1 MDPLVFSP
9 YARPQ
14 IWGERRLERHLGK
27 TLPSGTFG
35 EAWELSAH
43 PHHVSRVAEGPLAG
57 SPLDELWRRHGREL
71 VGPRGKLPAQ
81 FPLLI
86 KYLDC
91 HLQLSVQ
98 VHPNDVLAASLRP
111 GEQGKT
117 EAWVIL
123 SAEPEARIYAG
134 LRPGTTPADLRRHLE
149 HGTVAECLHS
159 FVPQPGDCLF
169 LPAGTV
175 HGVGGGVLM
184 AEVQQSSDATF
195 RLFDWNRLG
204 PDGKPRELHI
214 EDSLAAVDWKAGPT
228 SPVRPRALAD
238 LPAGVSGELLVECPY
253 FALVRYQTRQPLTL
267 PYAGEMS
274 IWMVLAGQAQL
285 TSDQGYART
294 FRRGETVL
302 IPASSGPLTWQ
313 PTAAGEAFTLLAVRT
328 ATGGV

>member
-1 MDPLVFSP
+1 MDPLVFTP

-27 TLPSGTFG
+27 RLPPGTFG

-43 PHHVSRVAEGPLAG
+43 PHHVSRVAEGAHTG
-57 SPLDELWRRHGREL
+57 SPLDELWRRHGRDL
-71 VGPRGKLPAQ
+71 VGPRGKLPEQ

-98 VHPNDVLAASLRP
+98 VHPNDALAARLRP

-123 SAEPEARIYAG
+123 SAEPDARIYAG
-134 LRPGTTPADLRRHLE
+134 LRPGITPADLRRHLE
-149 HGTVAECLHS
+149 QGTVDECLHS

-204 PDGKPRELHI
+204 PDGKPRELHV
-214 EDSLAAVDWKAGPT
+214 EESLAAIDWNAGPT
-228 SPVRPRALAD
+228 GPVRSAPLEG
-238 LPAGVSGELLVECPY
+238 LPGQVRGVSIVECPY
-253 FALVRYQTRQPLTL
+253 FKLTRFTTHEPWPM

-274 IWMVLAGQAQL
+274 IWMILAGETKLAGEN
-285 TSDQGYART
+285 GYSRQ
-294 FRRGETVL
+294 FHKGETVL
-302 IPASSGPLTWQ
+302 IPATSGPLTWQ
-313 PTAAGEAFTLLAVRT
+313 PSKVGEPVTLL
-328 ATGGV
+328 GVQIPAADA

>member
-1 MDPLVFSP
+1 MDPLVFTP

-27 TLPSGTFG
+27 ALPAGTFG
-35 EAWELSAH
+35 EAWEVSAH

-123 SAEPEARIYAG
+123 SAEPDARIYAG
-134 LRPGTTPADLRRHLE
+134 LLPGTTPADLRRHLE

-204 PDGKPRELHI
+204 PDGKPRELHV
-214 EDSLAAVDWKAGPT
+214 EESLAAIDWNAGPT
-228 SPVRPRALAD
+228 GPVRPKPLTG
-238 LPAGVSGELLVECPY
+238 LPDRVRGVSIVECPY
-253 FALVRYQTRQPLTL
+253 FKLTKFTTREPWQV

-274 IWMVLAGQAQL
+274 IWLILAGETKL
-285 TSDQGYART
+285 TGENGYARE
-294 FRRGETVL
+294 FKKGETVL
-302 IPASSGPLTWQ
+302 IPAASPPLTWR
-313 PTAAGEAFTLLAVRT
+313 PSDFGEPLTLLAVRT
-328 ATGGV
+328 PSAVA

>member
-1 MDPLVFSP
+1 MDPLVFTP

-27 TLPSGTFG
+27 ALPSGTFG

-43 PHHVSRVAEGPLAG
+43 PHHVSRVAEGPHAG
-57 SPLDELWRRHGREL
+57 STLDELWNRHGREL
-71 VGPRGKLPAQ
+71 VGPRGKLPTQ

-98 VHPNDVLAASLRP
+98 VHPNDALAASLRP

-134 LRPGTTPADLRRHLE
+134 LRPGTTPADLRRHLDR
-149 HGTVAECLHS
+149 GTVAECLHS
-159 FVPQPGDCLF
+159 LVPRPGDCLF

-204 PDGKPRELHI
+204 PDGQPRELHI
-214 EDSLAAVDWKAGPT
+214 EDSLAAIDWSAGPT
-228 SPVRPRALAD
+228 GPVRPKPLAD
-238 LPAGVSGELLVECPY
+238 LPAGASGESLVECPY
-253 FALVRYQTRQPLTL
+253 FALTRFQSSVPLPL
-267 PYAGEMS
+267 PYVHEMS
-274 IWMVLAGQAQL
+274 IWMVLDGQARL
-285 TSDQGYART
+285 VGSQGYART

-302 IPASSGPLTWQ
+302 VPASAGSLTWQ
-313 PTAAGEAFTLLAVRT
+313 PAAAGEAFTLLGVRT
-328 ATGGV
+328 DTLGA

>member
-1 MDPLVFSP
+1 MDPLVFTP

-27 TLPSGTFG
+27 ALPSGTFG
-35 EAWELSAH
+35 EAWEISAH
-43 PHHVSRVAEGPLAG
+43 AHHVSRVAEGPLAG
-57 SPLDELWRRHGREL
+57 TLLDELWRRHGREL
-71 VGPRGKLPAQ
+71 FGARGNLPAQ

-98 VHPNDVLAASLRP
+98 VHPNDLLAASLRP

-123 SAEPEARIYAG
+123 SAEPGARIYAG
-134 LRPGTTPADLRRHLE
+134 LRSGVTPAELRRHLAA
-149 HGTVAECLHS
+149 GTVAECLHS
-159 FVPQPGDCLF
+159 LVPRPGDCLF

-204 PDGKPRELHI
+204 PDGQPRPLHV
-214 EDSLAAVDWKAGPT
+214 EESLAAIDWNAGPA
-228 SPVRPRALAD
+228 SPVKLTPLANM
-238 LPAGVSGELLVECPY
+238 PTGVSGESLVECSY
-253 FALVRYQTRQPLTL
+253 FALARFQAGAPLPL
-267 PYAGEMS
+267 PYAHEMS
-274 IWMVLAGQAQL
+274 IWMVLAGEATL
-285 TSDQGYART
+285 TGASGYARK
-294 FRRGETVL
+294 FRHGETVL
-302 IPASSGPLTWQ
+302 IPASAG
-313 PTAAGEAFTLLAVRT
+313 AAHLATPAGGEPVTLLAVR
-328 ATGGV
+328 AGS